1 MKSPFNHHA
10 KWQNVQQLPLVL
22 VNAFDPRSSAMSI
35 SGIHPMPLDFVV
47 LLVQFASGPL
57 LI

>member
-22 VNAFDPRSSAMSI
+22 VNAFDPRGSAMSI
-35 SGIHPMPLDFVV
+35 SGIHPMPLD
-47 LLVQFASGPL
+47 LVQFASGPL